1 MWVPLFFYPLIA
13 MSYRSLPIIF
23 ATLLLSACATKV
35 LDAPPNNPAPVVLPK
50 QEASTVN
57 VPVSLNLDA
66 VRSEVLKR
74 MPSPLAAGNTT
85 LELKVK
91 VAGTSLTAPVETQV
105 SHKVWLRDLSM
116 RMTGEQ
122 FVIDVQTEFSVA
134 TKLNSA
140 ITSVGLASCGVN
152 EALPRVQFTL
162 PGTIKLGP
170 QGKLILNKG
179 NWSTKW
185 LKPCNLTAL
194 NLNVESV
201 LNLPIIRGKVEQLV
215 SEAIDSSAGN
225 LSLRPYLANV
235 WPQLVAPREIQPGIW
250 LVLQPE
256 KLGLAGLVGSGNIL
270 NTGVTVRA
278 RPLLVS
284 GNKPNQ
290 PLPPIPPIEAL
301 PKAEGFHVE
310 LRGDI
315 GLEQANQMLNQQLAG
330 KPIVSGDRTILIEKL
345 RLYGNGDKAVI
356 GVTLKQP
363 IEGEI
368 YLLGKPVFDVEK
380 NQLSLQN
387 VEYSLATNSFLASTA
402 SWLLTGTLRETIEE
416 KARVKFDED
425 LAGQLKKLRDLKIDL
440 GQGGAVV
447 KASVERVRPLGLFFT
462 QQDIKVFVAVDG
474 KLGFEYG
481 MK

>member
-1 MWVPLFFYPLIA
+1 M
-13 MSYRSLPIIF
+13 RPIRNLLLVCLS
-23 ATLLLSACATKV
+23 TVLLSACATKI
-35 LDAPPNNPAPVVLPK
+35 LDAPPNNPNPVNLPK
-50 QEASTVN
+50 QEVSTVN

-74 MPSPLAAGNTT
+74 MPSPLAAGTNK
-85 LELKVK
+85 LVLKVS
-91 VAGTSLTAPVETQV
+91 VGGTSLTAPVETQV
-105 SHKVWLRDLSM
+105 SHQLWLRDLTM
-116 RMTGEQ
+116 RMNGDQ
-122 FVIDVQTEFSVA
+122 FVIDVQAEFSVA
-134 TKLNSA
+134 TKLNSS
-140 ITSVGLASCGVN
+140 ITSVSLASCGIN

-170 QGKLILNKG
+170 QGKLILQKG
-179 NWSTKW
+179 SWSTKW
-185 LKPCNLTAL
+185 LKPCNLTSL
-194 NLNVESV
+194 NLNVESI
-201 LNLPIIRGKVEQLV
+201 LNLPIIRSKVEQLV
-215 SEAIDSSAGN
+215 SESIDASAGN
-225 LSLRPYLANV
+225 VSLRPHLAAV

-256 KLGLAGLVGSGNIL
+256 KIGLDGLFGNNNVL
-270 NTGVTVRA
+270 NTSVMVRA
-278 RPLLVS
+278 RPLLIS
-284 GNKPNQ
+284 GSKPNL
-290 PLPPIPPIEAL
+290 PLPALPEIETL
-301 PKAEGFHVE
+301 PKADGFHIE
-310 LRGDI
+310 MRGDI
-315 GLEQANQMLNQQLAG
+315 GLDQANQMLNQQLAG
-330 KPIVSGDRTILIEKL
+330 KPFMADGRTVLIEKL
-345 RLYGNGDKAVI
+345 RIYGNGDKAVI

-368 YLLGKPVFDVEK
+368 YLLGKPVFDIEK

-402 SWLLTGTLRETIEE
+402 SWLLGSTLRETIQE

-425 LAGQLKKLRDLKIDL
+425 LGGTLQKLRDLRIDL

-481 MK
+481 IK